1 MKKTVLIL
9 ATTIT
14 ASMAHSNIYDYL
26 STSTSM
32 NIFITNQTVI
42 GDVNLLENALES
54 KESKRVEP
62 LKIEAPSF
70 WMV

>member
-1 MKKTVLIL
+1 MKKVLLIL

-26 STSTSM
+26 SISTSM
-32 NIFITNQTVI
+32 NIFITNQSMI
-42 GDVNLLENALES
+42 EDVNLLENALES
-54 KESKRVEP
+54 KESDNIEL
-62 LKIEAPSF
+62 LKTEAPSF